1 MCIIDKPTSCLTI
14 GKKYNHTIFTE
25 ISNLRVLAF
34 ICEVVDSGVENRV
47 TIANKEDIKP
57 KSLARA

>member
-1 MCIIDKPTSCLTI
+1 MSDHRVE

-34 ICEVVDSGVENRV
+34 IWEVVDSGVENRV
-47 TIANKEDIKP
+47 TIADKEDIKP
-57 KSLARA
+57 KSLAGA